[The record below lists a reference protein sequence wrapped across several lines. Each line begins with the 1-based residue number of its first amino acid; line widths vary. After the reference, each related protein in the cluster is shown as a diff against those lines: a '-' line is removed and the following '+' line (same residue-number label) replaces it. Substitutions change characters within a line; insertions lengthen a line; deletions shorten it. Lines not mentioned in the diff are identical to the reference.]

1 MKTLSLYDF
10 VNQKKI
16 ASHLFFLTLAG
27 VSALFFRIFRGTETP
42 PADLASIFI
51 MIFVQVEVFIYVGNL
66 LFSKLNF
73 DRRPGIITR
82 IILFRFIVFLAAC
95 LVVSMFLYLI
105 LKFVVTAL
113 DGGELDKII
122 PDFFRMEWHEWF
134 RSTAR
139 GLTFG
144 GVIFVV
150 LLWQTSLRREQK
162 LREENLI
169 FQNETLKNQ
178 VNPHFLFNSLNT
190 ISSLIQSQPEEAEK
204 FINDLSSIYRYI
216 LENGQK
222 DRIALTSELEF
233 ISDYYKLHRTRDEE
247 KILLSIDVPDPAK
260 YDILP
265 VSLQVLLENAIKHNI
280 ASRDHKLK
288 IFVHIEDK
296 YIVVSNNLQ
305 RKATSL
311 KSTGTGLKNLGERF
325 RLITGREMK
334 IEEDNNTYTV
344 KLPLLP

>member
-16 ASHLFFLTLAG
+16 ASHLFFLTLAA
-27 VSALFFRIFRGTETP
+27 VSAFLFRVFRGTETP
-42 PADLASIFI
+42 PADLASIFV

-82 IILFRFIVFLAAC
+82 IILFRFIIFLVAC

-113 DGGELDKII
+113 DGGELDKVI
-122 PDFFRMEWHEWF
+122 PDFFGREWHEWF

-178 VNPHFLFNSLNT
+178 VNPHFLFNNLNT
-190 ISSLIQSQPEEAEK
+190 ISSLIQSQPDEAER

-222 DRIALTSELEF
+222 DRVPLASELQF

-247 KILLSIDVPDPAK
+247 KILLSVDVPDAGK
-260 YDILP
+260 YEILP
-265 VSLQVLLENAIKHNI
+265 VSLQTLLENAIKHNI
-280 ASRDHKLK
+280 ATRDNKLR
-288 IFVHIEDK
+288 IFIRIEND
-296 YIVVSNNLQ
+296 YIVVTNNLQ

-311 KSTGTGLKNLGERF
+311 KSTGTGLKNLGERLK
-325 RLITGREMK
+325 LITGKEMK
-334 IEEDNNTYTV
+334 IEEDDSTFTV
-344 KLPLLP
+344 KLPLLI